1 MSTIVKSSDPCP
13 LCLLQNKVQNMLEN
27 HPGQFYATCR
37 AGHKF
42 PDTDELNILRA
53 QARAKY
59 PNLYRGPEPPVPTDP
74 ALLAGQ
80 DIVITAEV
88 KQTIEELLA
97 TGGSPVQ
104 ITGGPDIKGLIFAY
118 FQDNKDKDAEIKS
131 LRATIAQMGRRSMP
145 AKAGG
150 SATGGLAPNQIIITL
165 PEWAM
170 EGGVAAQA
178 EHAGMTVE
186 DWVNQEVNGY
196 FENYFSQAPQQR

>member
-1 MSTIVKSSDPCP
+1 MSTIVKSTDPCP

-27 HPGQFYATCR
+27 HPGQFYASCK

-59 PNLYRGPEPPVPTDP
+59 PNLYRGPEPPSPPDP
-74 ALLAGQ
+74 ALLASQ

-88 KQTIEELLA
+88 KRTIEELLA
-97 TGGSPVQ
+97 SANSPMQ

-118 FQDNKDKDAEIKS
+118 VQDNKDKETEIRS
-131 LRATIAQMGRRSMP
+131 LRATIAQMGRRTTP

-150 SATGGLAPNQIIITL
+150 GGEGLGPNQIIITL